1 MRTEFGI
8 KALCI
13 GWLRGGWSLT
23 WPVRCLMGPV
33 WSRYS
38 SFSLCSTFFRFVYS
52 CYDYWKWKL
61 FVAHIIIF
69 LTYGHRTA
77 LRTRYVWF
85 PVNISYLVLHINML
99 ERTACPLCRYL
110 VNRKKFECRTV
121 PCTVRLG
128 TAMGFLFRCATFWL
142 SFRHRWFVLLH
153 DVFQTPTL
161 LSVKLYYYSIVAGE
175 VWNGNRIDLF
185 FYHRCSLVA
194 VLYLSCCFC

>member
-1 MRTEFGI
+1 MRTEFDI

-110 VNRKKFECRTV
+110 VNRDKIWMSDSTLYSPIGYGHGILVSMCYVLVIIPV
-121 PCTVRLG
+121 PMIRFASWC
-128 TAMGFLFRCATFWL
+128 FPNPDFTF
-142 SFRHRWFVLLH
+142 S
-153 DVFQTPTL
+153 
-161 LSVKLYYYSIVAGE
+161 
-175 VWNGNRIDLF
+175 
-185 FYHRCSLVA
+185 
-194 VLYLSCCFC
+194 